1 MYLYLLFIIKFS
13 YNLIVVFMKFD
24 LKKYVLLYTIGSF
37 LGYLLE
43 TIFCFIKYNHYII
56 KKGMIFGPFKP
67 LYGFGLIFIFLF
79 YKYLKKKNKLFVFIA
94 GILLGSIYEYSASLI
109 ETYILHTNSWDYSN
123 FKYKLNGRIY
133 LPYTILWGILIVV
146 CIFYLFPLFIKL
158 YNYLNTYKFSNII
171 LHLLTIFMIF
181 NLILTSLVLIR
192 FGLRNNNIAPLSP
205 IGKMIDTKYDNNY
218 IKKTFPR
225 LKPSLK

>member
-1 MYLYLLFIIKFS
+1 
-13 YNLIVVFMKFD
+13 
-24 LKKYVLLYTIGSF
+24 
-37 LGYLLE
+37 
-43 TIFCFIKYNHYII
+43 
-56 KKGMIFGPFKP
+56 MIFGPFKP

-109 ETYILHTNSWDYSN
+109 ETYILHTNNWDYSN
-123 FKYKLNGRIY
+123 FKYNLNGRIY
-133 LPYTILWGILIVV
+133 LPYTILWGILILV